1 MLSLR
6 IDQFEFEDPGSE
18 ESLEIDVSRRSKFPH
33 PDMGAFVGTAI
44 GVQAASALPVP
55 SPFYSYSGKR
65 QVSEH
70 IKRFAHIDIPLHAD
84 WPTYILSTWDQI
96 HLVICSPEQFIRYQW
111 STSA

>member
-1 MLSLR
+1 MLSIR

-33 PDMGAFVGTAI
+33 PDVDAFVEAAI
-44 GVQAASALPVP
+44 GVQAASTLPEP
-55 SPFYSYSGKR
+55 SHFYRYSGR
-65 QVSEH
+65 HQASEY

-84 WPTYILSTWDQI
+84 WPTYILSTLDQI